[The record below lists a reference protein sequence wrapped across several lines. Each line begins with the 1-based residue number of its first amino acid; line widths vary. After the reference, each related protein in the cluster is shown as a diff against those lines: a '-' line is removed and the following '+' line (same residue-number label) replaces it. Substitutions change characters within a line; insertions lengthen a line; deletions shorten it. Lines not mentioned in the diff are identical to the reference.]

1 VEARKAVQVAEQGQ
15 AGAYAPDELLEARK
29 LLAKAEDATLGSDEQ
44 KHLAYLADR
53 QARRAESQGQ
63 LEMHGTRL
71 GTATERYMALQD
83 QRRSQAE
90 AGLNDT
96 RRQLQDTQRELGT
109 INVQLQA
116 KDANLDE
123 IEKRRVALQQ
133 KQNLLEQQLA
143 TQGVALTESERAR
156 VDAEKRAQAAIASLN
171 ELAQVKEEANETII
185 TLSGAVLFKT
195 GKSELLPIAED
206 TLNRVAAAFKQLDE
220 SQMVVIKGHTDSRG
234 ADAMNRQLSQARAD
248 VVRKYLVGQG
258 VNANQ
263 LKAVG
268 EGEAH
273 PIASNE
279 SAEGRANNRR
289 VEMVITKSKG

>member
-1 VEARKAVQVAEQGQ
+1 
-15 AGAYAPDELLEARK
+15 
-29 LLAKAEDATLGSDEQ
+29 
-44 KHLAYLADR
+44 
-53 QARRAESQGQ
+53 
-63 LEMHGTRL
+63 
-71 GTATERYMALQD
+71 
-83 QRRSQAE
+83 
-90 AGLNDT
+90 
-96 RRQLQDTQRELGT
+96 
-109 INVQLQA
+109 
-116 KDANLDE
+116 
-123 IEKRRVALQQ
+123 
-133 KQNLLEQQLA
+133 
-143 TQGVALTESERAR
+143 
-156 VDAEKRAQAAIASLN
+156 LN